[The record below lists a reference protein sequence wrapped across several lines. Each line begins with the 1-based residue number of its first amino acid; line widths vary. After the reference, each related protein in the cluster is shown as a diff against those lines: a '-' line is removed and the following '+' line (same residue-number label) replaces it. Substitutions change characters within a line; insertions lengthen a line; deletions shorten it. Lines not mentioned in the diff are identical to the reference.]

1 MNKRQVM
8 ITLPINIAHLMS
20 LSGMLREYAPDKVSL
35 IFCEQVYQQ
44 AELQGIELDKLTID
58 DYELMSSKTMDFTIP
73 TICVADVGKILMN
86 VSKQTADSK
95 NITTAIDVLI
105 QNWTPFVVCAM
116 EAHGLGKQ
124 APHAHNRLTDYGF
137 GDRMN

>member
-1 MNKRQVM
+1 M

-20 LSGMLREYAPDKVSL
+20 LSGMLRKYAHDKISL

-44 AELQGIELDKLTID
+44 AELQGIELDKLTAD
-58 DYELMSSKTMDFTIP
+58 DYELTRSKTMDFTIP

-86 VSKQTADSK
+86 VSKQTAYSK
-95 NITTAIDVLI
+95 PISSAIDVLI
-105 QNWTPFVVCAM
+105 QNWTPFVVCAL

-124 APHAHNRLTDYGF
+124 APHAHNRLTDHGF